1 MEANLDFYQ
10 VARPDIKDLSISV
23 VSKTETKEH
32 IIKINSE
39 NTEDGEEC
47 GIEIICD
54 SNKDLRNALLKIAH
68 VLDTMAEAIQAK
80 ADVEIILNRACSDY
94 IPEVDLILQSSMS
107 DTMRNE
113 ASKGY

>member
-54 SNKDLRNALLKIAH
+54 SNKDLRNALLKLANTFDSLAKSIQNK
-68 VLDTMAEAIQAK
+68 AE
-80 ADVEIILNRACSDY
+80 VESTLNRACGSY

>member
-32 IIKINSE
+32 VIKINSE

-54 SNKDLRNALLKIAH
+54 SNKDLRNALHKLAHACTSLADSIQVKAELELSLHRADKI
-68 VLDTMAEAIQAK
+68 
-80 ADVEIILNRACSDY
+80 Y
-94 IPEVDLILQSSMS
+94 IPEVDLISQSSMS

-113 ASKGY
+113 TNKGF